1 MDKTKLALVAALLAA
16 ALLAML
22 ISAPYASARIPTSS
36 LTGPSGSSTSATGCG
51 LLTPSLAH
59 NISVNA
65 PWYCPINTQVYN
77 AWKGDAPIA
86 IIVVLIAMLLAAS
99 IFAVGAGFKNDRLR
113 NFGIGEMYEA
123 VASMIIVGLFL
134 YISAVMFGLVPSMIV
149 GPINPY
155 ATSLYLI
162 TNTIGSAESVYTAM
176 YDTYY
181 FWFYISSIK
190 VTVVIPE
197 LPIPEGT
204 IGSIVQAVQ
213 LPLDMFV
220 VEPIATISGFIN
232 DGILALYAEYYLIIF
247 FAVAAIPVFLIPGI
261 VLRMLIPTRA
271 LGGMMIAL
279 ALGFYLIMPTLFSV
293 AYYFTSP
300 QVTSALYGASVQ
312 LQRFASSPSNF
323 QTTISASSP
332 EVTAIQEVQSA
343 MSSFWLLILF
353 YPSLIIAVTY
363 AFVVQIADLIGG
375 ASRMGGRMRGF
386 I

>member
-1 MDKTKLALVAALLAA
+1 MDKKYAAVIMAIVAAA
-16 ALLAML
+16 ALIVLL
-22 ISAPYASARIPTSS
+22 SAPYASAKIASGP
-36 LTGPSGSSTSATGCG
+36 LPGPSPATSSATGCG
-51 LLTPSLAH
+51 LLTPSIAQ
-59 NISVNA
+59 NINASA

-77 AWKGDAPIA
+77 AWKGDLPIA
-86 IIVVLIAMLLAAS
+86 IIVVLIAMLIAAS
-99 IFAVGAGFKNDRLR
+99 IFAVGTGLKNDRLR

-123 VASMIIVGLFL
+123 VASMIIVGIFL
-134 YISAVMFGLVPSMIV
+134 YVSAVMFGLLPSMII

-181 FWFYISSIK
+181 FWFYISSID
-190 VTVVIPE
+190 VNVVVPA
-197 LPIPEGT
+197 LPISGAI
-204 IGSIVQAVQ
+204 IGPVAKAVQ
-213 LPLDMFV
+213 LPLDILV
-220 VEPIATISGFIN
+220 VEPIATISSFVN
-232 DGILALYAEYYLIIF
+232 DGILALYAEYYLIVF
-247 FAVAAIPVFLIPGI
+247 FAVAAIPAFLIPGI

-279 ALGFYLIMPTLFSV
+279 AMGFYLIMPTLFSV
-293 AYYFTSP
+293 AYYFTAPS
-300 QVTSALYGASVQ
+300 VTSALYGASAQ
-312 LQRFASSPSNF
+312 LQRFAASPSNF

-332 EVTAIQEVQSA
+332 EVTAIQEVQSS

-353 YPSLIIAVTY
+353 YPSLIVAVTY